1 MHTGS
6 EAEELGDRK
15 LIGDKSAATPASGAD
30 TTSCVRVELLAS
42 RASTPWRLIVSRGR
56 GDCRAFH
63 TGNLPN

>member
-30 TTSCVRVELLAS
+30 TTSCVRVWAPRFSSFRRGSSSLAE
-42 RASTPWRLIVSRGR
+42 AVATAAHFTPATCPS
-56 GDCRAFH
+56 
-63 TGNLPN
+63 